1 MGKPSG
7 KRFQV
12 LCQKWEESERGWGTR
27 PDGYSLHKS
36 DADRE
41 QYIREHMKKNF
52 ILFEKLENRDTF
64 FERVHRFVLPYH
76 EGALLIAKAYQTAKN
91 AHRGMKRKRGERYF
105 EHCRAVAL
113 VLMDHA
119 DVRDPEVLTAALLHD
134 IVEDVPLWDVR
145 RVRKEFGPRVAE
157 LVSAL
162 TIPARKFKSREKRL
176 SAYHRQLCSAPKE
189 ALTIK
194 LADRLHNLMTSTALS
209 RNAQLRMVKETEA
222 VYLSIAKE
230 RGILCDELCAAIAER
245 RGSLGE
251 KKVEE
256 SISHDGQWHPNY
268 LDAHEW
274 WRERWQTIFP
284 DAEAWKM
291 KFFHK

>member
-113 VLMDHA
+113 VLMD
-119 DVRDPEVLTAALLHD
+119 
-134 IVEDVPLWDVR
+134 R
-145 RVRKEFGPRVAE
+145 R
-157 LVSAL
+157 
-162 TIPARKFKSREKRL
+162 
-176 SAYHRQLCSAPKE
+176 
-189 ALTIK
+189 
-194 LADRLHNLMTSTALS
+194 
-209 RNAQLRMVKETEA
+209 
-222 VYLSIAKE
+222 
-230 RGILCDELCAAIAER
+230 CA
-245 RGSLGE
+245 
-251 KKVEE
+251 
-256 SISHDGQWHPNY
+256 
-268 LDAHEW
+268 
-274 WRERWQTIFP
+274 
-284 DAEAWKM
+284 
-291 KFFHK
+291 